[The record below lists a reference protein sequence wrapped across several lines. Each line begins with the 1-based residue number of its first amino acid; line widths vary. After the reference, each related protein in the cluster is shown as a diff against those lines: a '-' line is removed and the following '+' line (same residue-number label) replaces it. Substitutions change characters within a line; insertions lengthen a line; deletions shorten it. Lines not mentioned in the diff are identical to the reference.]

1 MGEAEEMQRLAR
13 VRRVAVTGLPLP
25 TRLVALVAVL
35 CVFGLV
41 MVGSAS
47 PVISTSLYG
56 SPWSILLRQV
66 VWLVV
71 GVVALAVTSRV
82 DYHVW
87 RRVRVP
93 LLVGTMA
100 LLVAVLLP
108 HLGVTSGGSSRWIG
122 FGQLRIQPSEL
133 MKLALVV
140 FVADLLTRRAE
151 WVFSPRAVVAPVA
164 IVLGIS
170 AVLVL
175 KQPDMGTAMVL
186 CCIAFGLLFL
196 GGVRMKSLWRLAVGL
211 VLAAVVLAIVDP
223 YRRDR
228 ILSFLNPSAT
238 RSGSGYQV
246 WQSLIGLGSG
256 HLFGLGLGGG
266 RQKWGLLPN
275 AHTDFIFSVVG
286 EELGLVGAVLL
297 LALFLGFAWTG
308 LRIAAGAPDRFGGLL
323 AAGIVIWIMSQ
334 AIINVGAVI
343 GLLPVTGI
351 PLPFIS
357 FGGSSLVI
365 VLAGSGILLNVARS
379 DLPAGR
385 PASAPRSAGA
395 RRGGGHLGVVGD
407 RPRPASARPAS
418 ARPRPASARPASARP
433 RPASA
438 RPRPAGARPRPAS
451 ARPASARPASA
462 RPRPA
467 GARRSAPERRRPV
480 QA

>member
-1 MGEAEEMQRLAR
+1 VSAPVDARRRGFHHSGPAIGEAGTMRRAAR
-13 VRRVAVTGLPLP
+13 PARPATTGLPLA
-25 TRLVALVAVL
+25 TRLVVLVAVL

-47 PVISTSLYG
+47 PVISTNLYG
-56 SPWSILLRQV
+56 SPWSILVRQV
-66 VWLVV
+66 IWLVL
-71 GVVALAVTSRV
+71 GVAALAVTSRV
-82 DYHVW
+82 DYHAW

-93 LLVGTMA
+93 LLVGTLV

-108 HLGVTSGGSSRWIG
+108 HLGVTAGGSSRWIG
-122 FGQLRIQPSEL
+122 FGQLRLQPSEL

-151 WVFSPRAVVAPVA
+151 WVWSPKAVVAPVA
-164 IVLGIS
+164 IVLCTS

-196 GGVRMKSLWRLAVGL
+196 GGVRIRSLWRLAAGL
-211 VLAAVVLAIVDP
+211 AAGAVVLAIVDP

-228 ILSFLNPSAT
+228 ILSYLNPGAT

-246 WQSLIGLGSG
+246 WQSLVGLGSG

-308 LRIAAGAPDRFGGLL
+308 LRIAASAPDRFGGLL
-323 AAGIVIWIMSQ
+323 AAGVVIWIMSQ
-334 AIINVGAVI
+334 AVINVGAVI

-365 VLAGSGILLNVARS
+365 VLAASGILLNVARS
-379 DLPAGR
+379 DHPPGR
-385 PASAPRSAGA
+385 ARSSTAAAA
-395 RRGGGHLGVVGD
+395 RRAPGLL
-407 RPRPASARPAS
+407 
-418 ARPRPASARPASARP
+418 
-433 RPASA
+433 
-438 RPRPAGARPRPAS
+438 RPAGARPAG
-451 ARPASARPASA
+451 ARPAGPRTAGTRATPTPARATRPPARAARPPA
-462 RPRPA
+462 RPTSRPTRA
-467 GARRSAPERRRPV
+467 GRRAGHPV
-480 QA
+480 RA